1 MKSFLTALSMAMS
14 MFCALPCPCPRWDE
28 DLRSRMLLCLP
39 MVGLVIGGLWTA
51 AAWVLDLI
59 GCPDLLRAAVL
70 ACLPWLLTGFL
81 HLDGYMDCADAIL
94 SRRDLPTR
102 QKILKDS
109 HVGSFAVI
117 ALVLLALAAVALFA
131 GADLHGRYW
140 VQRVIP
146 AGSRSSAAASIFSI
160 PPMEGSSYGAL
171 SRDPGGCAGMMLLA
185 VALCVLAVLL
195 CGLPGLGAA
204 GTLLTTLLFIRRGVR
219 QLGGMSGDISG
230 MGITLGEVCGVAVL
244 VLL

>member
-28 DLRSRMLLCLP
+28 ELRGRMLLCLP
-39 MVGLVIGGLWTA
+39 VVGLVIGALWA
-51 AAWVLDLI
+51 AAARVLDLI

-140 VQRVIP
+140 VLLVIP
-146 AGSRSSAAASIFSI
+146 AVSRCCAAASIFSI

-185 VALCVLAVLL
+185 AALCALAVLL

>member
-140 VQRVIP
+140 VLLVIP
-146 AGSRSSAAASIFSI
+146 AVSRCCAAASIFSI

-185 VALCVLAVLL
+185 AALCALAVLL

>member
-14 MFCALPCPCPRWDE
+14 MFCALPCPCPRWDK

-131 GADLHGRYW
+131 GADLRGRYW
-140 VQRVIP
+140 VLLVIP
-146 AGSRSSAAASIFSI
+146 AVSRCCAAASIFST
-160 PPMEGSSYGAL
+160 PPMKGSSYSAL
-171 SRDPGGCAGMMLLA
+171 SRDTGGCAGMMLLA

-230 MGITLGEVCGVAVL
+230 MGITLGEVCGAAVL